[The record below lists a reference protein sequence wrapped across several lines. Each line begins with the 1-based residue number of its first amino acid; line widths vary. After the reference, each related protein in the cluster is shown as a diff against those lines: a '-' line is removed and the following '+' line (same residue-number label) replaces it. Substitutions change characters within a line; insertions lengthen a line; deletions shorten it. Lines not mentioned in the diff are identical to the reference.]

1 MTEPTG
7 RRRLATALPP
17 LAVVAATAAVFLP
30 TLRNGFVN
38 FDDGLGL
45 LTNPHYRGLG
55 WTQLRW
61 MLTTIFFCNY
71 SPLTWMTFGLD
82 FILWG
87 MAPSGY
93 HLTSVAFHCAGA
105 AMLSLLALELFARG
119 RPAAEDRWGAAA
131 AALAFSLHPMRA
143 ESVAWAFE
151 RRDVVCGLFFIAA
164 LYLWLRGRRPG
175 ETRAARWRILALGS
189 FLLALSAKVAAAP
202 LPLVLVIMDVALLK
216 RPSRDVWR
224 DKLPFFALSALF
236 VAVGLLAQSRCGAVV
251 PLATAAAGER
261 LLQSVLGLFFY
272 PGKTLWPS
280 RLSPLYE
287 WGLATVGLPALIGAL
302 ALSAA
307 AFTRRMRPAFL
318 AAFAA
323 YAVIIAPTLGL
334 LKLGH
339 HTVADRYSYLSCLP
353 WAVLAGAG
361 VRALW
366 SRHAAAASAA
376 CLVILLAMSAMTRRQ
391 IAVWRDSVTLWRHV
405 LKLDALSAVGRQN
418 LADGLLR
425 VGRVGEAVLLLDEQ
439 VRLYPR
445 DSDSRRMLS
454 EVLEQTGITPA
465 DYPRFHDELGRE
477 WAARGEPEKAAWHFK
492 RGAGSAR

>member
-1 MTEPTG
+1 M
-7 RRRLATALPP
+7 LP
-17 LAVVAATAAVFLP
+17 LAVAAATAAVFLP
-30 TLRNGFVN
+30 ALRNGFVN

-45 LTNPHYRGLG
+45 LANPHYRGLG

-61 MLTTIFFCNY
+61 MLTTVFFCNY
-71 SPLTWMTFGLD
+71 SPLTWVTFGLD

-87 MAPSGY
+87 MSPSGY

-105 AMLSLLALELFARG
+105 AMFSLLALEIFAQG
-119 RPAAEDRWGAAA
+119 RPGAEDRWGAAA
-131 AALAFSLHPMRA
+131 AALAFSLHPMRV
-143 ESVAWAFE
+143 ESVAWVFE

-175 ETRAARWRILALGS
+175 EPRAARWRILAWGS
-189 FLLALSAKVAAAP
+189 FLLALSAKAAAAP
-202 LPLVLVIMDVALLK
+202 LPLVLVILDVGLLR
-216 RPSRDVWR
+216 RPIRAVWR

-236 VAVGLLAQSRCGAVV
+236 IAVGLLAQSRCGAVV
-251 PLATAAAGER
+251 PLAAAGVGER
-261 LLQSVLGLFFY
+261 VLQSVIGLFFY
-272 PGKTLWPS
+272 PGKTLCPS

-287 WGLATVGLPALIGAL
+287 WGRAGVVLPALIGAL
-302 ALSAA
+302 ALTAA
-307 AFTRRMRPAFL
+307 AFSRRTRSAFL
-318 AAFAA
+318 TAFAA
-323 YAVIIAPTLGL
+323 YAAVIAPTLGL

-361 VRALW
+361 VGALW
-366 SRHAAAASAA
+366 SRHRAAVSAA
-376 CLVILLAMSAMTRRQ
+376 CLVIFLSMSAMTRRQ

-405 LKLDALSAVGRQN
+405 LKLDVLSAVGRQN
-418 LADGLLR
+418 LADGLLQA
-425 VGRVGEAVLLLDEQ
+425 GRVGEAVLLLDEQ

-445 DSDSRRMLS
+445 DGDSRRILA

-477 WAARGEPEKAAWHFK
+477 WASRGEPEKAAWHFK